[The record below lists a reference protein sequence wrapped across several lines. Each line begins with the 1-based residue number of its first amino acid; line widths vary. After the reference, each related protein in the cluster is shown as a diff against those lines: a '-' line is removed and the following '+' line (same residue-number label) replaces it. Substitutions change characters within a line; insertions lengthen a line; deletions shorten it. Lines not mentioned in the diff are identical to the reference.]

1 MIGGEVL
8 VMLEGNR
15 KQMSQ
20 WQKEIIQATQKKR
33 VSKETV
39 EKIMDST
46 TGEVLQERFVQ
57 QIYQDKEPNY
67 VKLYIDNLILLNGL
81 PKGTTD
87 TIMELLKYMSYEN
100 TIILNSYIKK
110 EIAQSLGF
118 KTVQSLDNNINKL
131 VKKGILDRIG
141 RGTFR
146 ANAFLFGKGDWNDI
160 KQIRFEIVFGENGI
174 EQKADFEYREEVAST
189 SEK

>member
-1 MIGGEVL
+1 MKKMKDWQKKIIQADQKKKVSKEVLEKFTDPDSGEVL
-8 VMLEGNR
+8 V
-15 KQMSQ
+15 
-20 WQKEIIQATQKKR
+20 
-33 VSKETV
+33 
-39 EKIMDST
+39 EKY
-46 TGEVLQERFVQ
+46 FQ
-57 QIYQDKEPNY
+57 QSYVDREPNY

-100 TIILNSYIKK
+100 TIILNAYIKK
-110 EIAQSLGF
+110 TIANNLGF

-131 VKKGILDRIG
+131 VKKGIIERIG

-160 KQIRFEIVFGENGI
+160 KQIRFEILFGENGV
-174 EQKADFEYREEVAST
+174 EQKAHFDYNNDEEDENEGEPQQLKAL
-189 SEK
+189 

>member
-8 VMLEGNR
+8 AVSEKR
-15 KQMSQ
+15 ISD
-20 WQKEIIQATQKKR
+20 WQKEIIQASQKKK
-33 VSKETV
+33 VTKETI
-39 EKIMDST
+39 EKILDSS
-46 TGEVLQERFVQ
+46 TGEILQEKFVQ
-57 QIYQDKEPNY
+57 QIYLDKEPNY

-100 TIILNSYIKK
+100 TIVLNSFIKK
-110 EIAQSLGF
+110 EIAESLGF

-160 KQIRFEIVFGENGI
+160 KQIRFEIVFSENGI
-174 EQKADFEYREEVAST
+174 EQKANFEYNQEVASS
-189 SEK
+189 SE

>member
-1 MIGGEVL
+1 M
-8 VMLEGNR
+8 N
-15 KQMSQ
+15 QMAE
-20 WQKEIIQATQKKR
+20 WKKELIQANQKKR
-33 VSKETV
+33 VSKETI
-39 EKIMDST
+39 EKILDFS
-46 TGEVLQERFVQ
+46 TGEVMQERFVQ
-57 QIYQDKEPNY
+57 QVYQDKEPNY

-110 EIAQSLGF
+110 EIADSLGF

-131 VKKGILDRIG
+131 VKKGILSRIG
-141 RGTFR
+141 RGTYR

-174 EQKADFEYREEVAST
+174 EQKADFEYKNDEVASGLDQ
-189 SEK
+189 

>member
-1 MIGGEVL
+1 MAE
-8 VMLEGNR
+8 MSR
-15 KQMSQ
+15 KRLSD
-20 WQKEIIQATQKKR
+20 WQKEIIQANQKKK
-33 VSKETV
+33 VSKETI
-39 EKIMDST
+39 EKVLDSS

-57 QIYQDKEPNY
+57 QVYQDKEPNY

-87 TIMELLKYMSYEN
+87 TIVELLKYMSYEN
-100 TIILNSYIKK
+100 TIVLNSFIKK

-141 RGTFR
+141 
-146 ANAFLFGKGDWNDI
+146 
-160 KQIRFEIVFGENGI
+160 
-174 EQKADFEYREEVAST
+174 
-189 SEK
+189 

>member
-1 MIGGEVL
+1 MAMVEEKRRVSISDWQ
-8 VMLEGNR
+8 
-15 KQMSQ
+15 KQLIQADQKKKVS
-20 WQKEIIQATQKKR
+20 KEII
-33 VSKETV
+33 
-39 EKIMDST
+39 EKVLDSSS
-46 TGEVLQERFVQ
+46 GEILQEKFVQ
-57 QIYQDKEPNY
+57 QVYLDKEPNY

-110 EIAQSLGF
+110 EIANTLGF

-174 EQKADFEYREEVAST
+174 QQKADFEYKDEAAS
-189 SEK
+189 SKE

>member
-1 MIGGEVL
+1 MIGGEV
-8 VMLEGNR
+8 VAVAEMNR
-15 KQMSQ
+15 TRMSD
-20 WQKEIIQATQKKR
+20 WQKEILQANQKKR
-33 VSKETV
+33 VSKETL
-39 EKIMDST
+39 EKILDSS

-57 QIYQDKEPNY
+57 QVYQDKEPNY

-87 TIMELLKYMSYEN
+87 TIVELLKYMSYEN
-100 TIILNSYIKK
+100 TIVLNSFIKK
-110 EIAQSLGF
+110 EIAESLGF

-160 KQIRFEIVFGENGI
+160 KQIRFEIVFGKNGI
-174 EQKADFEYREEVAST
+174 EQKASFEYNEEVASS
-189 SEK
+189 SE